1 VNITQFLIVLF
12 YNLALSYKRVSLFN
26 VMFQIHQR
34 LYPIEFW
41 GKDVLADTS
50 AAISKP
56 GGVEGLK
63 SAAT

>member
-1 VNITQFLIVLF
+1 
-12 YNLALSYKRVSLFN
+12 
-26 VMFQIHQR
+26 MFQIHQR